1 MFTSDYSHGESI
13 IHLLDPWTKLL
24 IWVGMFGFIFIF
36 ESLQVLICLGILLLV
51 VAGMARIPLLYMV
64 GRLKFLWWFFIMGNI
79 FYLFFTPGQV
89 LYHLPW
95 LGLTMTREGAAKGLI
110 TVLQLC
116 LMTCAAFIVLNT
128 TSQVKLA
135 KSIQSLFYPLFRLG
149 VPVPDIS
156 LMMIISL
163 QFIPILLAEGKRI
176 IQMQMMRRG
185 AGQEKKLL
193 AYARN
198 LVPLVVPL
206 FLALVR
212 RTQTL
217 AMAIELR
224 GYSGRVEKHHFYL
237 PRLHRRDVVAFLL
250 AGLCMG
256 GLMAGIEYF

>member
-1 MFTSDYSHGESI
+1 MFTLASGDRESI

-24 IWVGMFGFIFIF
+24 IWFGMSGFIFTF
-36 ESLQVLICLGILLLV
+36 ESLPVFICLGMLLLM
-51 VAGMARIPLLYMV
+51 VAGMAGIPLLYMA
-64 GRLKFLWWFFIMGNI
+64 GRLKYLLWFFIMGNL

-89 LYHLPW
+89 IYQLPW
-95 LGLTMTREGAAKGLI
+95 LGLTMTREGAVQAFI
-110 TVLQLC
+110 TVLQLS
-116 LMTCAAFIVLNT
+116 LMTCAAFLVLQT

-135 KSIQSLFYPLFRLG
+135 KSVQSIFYPLFRLG

-176 IQMQMMRRG
+176 IQMQMMRKG
-185 AGQEKKLL
+185 ESQEKKLL
-193 AYARN
+193 SYAGN

-206 FLALVR
+206 ILALVR

-224 GYSGRVEKHHFYL
+224 GYSGHIERHHFYL
-237 PRLHRRDVVAFLL
+237 PRWHRRDVVAFLL

-256 GLMAGIEYF
+256 GLMVGIEYF